1 MIRCSLATKIFINS
15 INQISTYSCAT
26 VALMNILG
34 NAHVE
39 KQDIGPQL
47 SHFLADTRGMSS
59 KERGILL
66 DQFEHVR
73 KVHNSFAT

>member
-1 MIRCSLATKIFINS
+1 
-15 INQISTYSCAT
+15 
-26 VALMNILG
+26 MNILG